1 MYNHNILIRQKRKD
15 RILENAKTILGVII
29 GFILFYSML
38 YMGGLLVVAYQGY

>member
-1 MYNHNILIRQKRKD
+1 MYSHNTLIRRKRKA
-15 RILENAKTILGVII
+15 RILENAKTSLGVII